1 MKDIAIFGFKD
12 STVGQL
18 INILPKDLRKKIK
31 CFISISKLKRIDIKK
46 ENIKRPNNKTS
57 FIKKGKIFNL
67 PVYFSKN
74 PIEILKKKRIKKVFI
89 LEDTGKDRYKIYN
102 LIKKKSNIE
111 ILSFIHKS
119 CKIMG
124 ENSLGE
130 GTIIFP
136 NNYLGYKSDIGK
148 CCFIQSGCQIE
159 HHNVIGNFCDINP
172 RLTTGGFSKIS
183 DFCEINMSVNIINK
197 IEIGPYSRIGAGSLV
212 IKNIPTQ
219 VIAYGNP
226 AKIKKKIKI

>member
-1 MKDIAIFGFKD
+1 MRDIAIFGFKD

-18 INILPKDLRKKIK
+18 LNILPKDLRKKIK
-31 CFISISKLKRIDIKK
+31 CLISIGNLKKIDTKI
-46 ENIKRPNNKTS
+46 ENNKRPNNKTS
-57 FIKKGKIFNL
+57 FIKNGKIFNL
-67 PVYFSKN
+67 PVYFSKT
-74 PIEILKKKRIKKVFI
+74 PIEILKKEKIKKVFI

-119 CKIMG
+119 CKVMG
-124 ENSLGE
+124 ENFIGE

-136 NNYLGYKSDIGK
+136 NNYIGYKSDIGI

-197 IEIGPYSRIGAGSLV
+197 IEIGPYSRIGAGCFS
-212 IKNIPTQ
+212 
-219 VIAYGNP
+219 Y
-226 AKIKKKIKI
+226 

>member
-18 INILPKDLRKKIK
+18 LNILPKGIRRKIK
-31 CFISISKLKRIDIKK
+31 CFVSINSLKKIDIKV
-46 ENIKRPNNKTS
+46 ENNKRPNNKTS
-57 FIKKGKIFNL
+57 FIENGKIFNL
-67 PVYFSKN
+67 PVYYSKK
-74 PIEILKKKRIKKVFI
+74 PIEILKKHKIKKVFI
-89 LEDTGKDRYKIYN
+89 LEDTGLERFKIYN
-102 LIKKKSNIE
+102 LIKNKSKIE
-111 ILSFIHKS
+111 ILSFIDKS
-119 CKIMG
+119 TKIMG
-124 ENSLGE
+124 NNTIGE

-197 IEIGPYSRIGAGSLV
+197 IKIGSYSQIGAGSLV
-212 IKNIPTQ
+212 IKNIPAK
-219 VIAYGNP
+219 VLAYGNP
-226 AKIKKKIKI
+226 AKIKKKK